1 MPPKSGVGKL
11 CTGMLGELLLREVVP
26 DGGGHLAAVAL
37 QAGQPVQGLHPGRR
51 RALLVGR
58 GRHSRRTLVG
68 QPCWLV
74 NMPTARVN
82 CGIEPMKKADWDR
95 LVVPVLA
102 MISRPSGRPAFGA
115 VPPGLVS
122 KDSA

>member
-1 MPPKSGVGKL
+1 MPA
-11 CTGMLGELLLREVVP
+11 
-26 DGGGHLAAVAL
+26 GGAAVELADTF
-37 QAGQPVQGLHPGRR
+37 AQPG
-51 RALLVGR
+51 
-58 GRHSRRTLVG
+58 TLFG

-102 MISRPSGRPAFGA
+102 MISRPSGRPAVAA